1 MGSVQGFTVETIR
14 RKQNTLPSGSALKNH
29 KSFFLEIE
37 RLVTKSSN
45 LRGVNLKKG
54 SAGVK
59 YTRKQV
65 DTGRP
70 LGVVS
75 RYFFL
80 TSIMLWIELGSLL
93 VLG

>member
-1 MGSVQGFTVETIR
+1 MGSVQGFTVENNKR
-14 RKQNTLPSGSALKNH
+14 RKQNSLPSGSALINH

-59 YTRKQV
+59 YKK
-65 DTGRP
+65 
-70 LGVVS
+70 
-75 RYFFL
+75 
-80 TSIMLWIELGSLL
+80 TS
-93 VLG
+93 